1 MVIILS
7 LYLTGIVILG
17 MKVIKTMKDDG
28 GELKKEALSDIAGF
42 ILGVCLWPIWFVM
55 GMIQGIKEIIEE
67 AK

>member
-7 LYLTGIVILG
+7 LYLTGIIILG
-17 MKVIKTMKDDG
+17 MKAIKVMRNENDKI
-28 GELKKEALSDIAGF
+28 KNASDIAGF